1 MPTNLPPEYFRAEQK
16 FKEARTDKEKIELLE
31 ELIGTIPKH
40 KGTDKLR
47 AEYRR
52 KLSQLRVSAQK
63 SKKGAKQVSEYHIE
77 KEGAA
82 RIVIIGTSNVGKSS
96 LVAKLSKANP
106 DVSENPFTTWHPTP
120 GMVEFENI
128 QLQFIDTPPIDIDF
142 FEPEFIELLKSSD
155 LLLVIF
161 DIQGYPLQQLD
172 KINNLLLVSKITPL
186 NNEKINS
193 TNQHFF
199 KIPILIVV
207 NKVEN
212 EKYIKEYQIL
222 EELLKDEGWNTI
234 PISVEQGINLK
245 SLLQRI
251 VKETKIIRI
260 FSKPPGK
267 EVDYTKPFIIK
278 EGSTIGEFALQ
289 VHNDFYEKLKLA
301 KVWGKGVFD
310 GQSVGKEHLL
320 NDGDI
325 VELHI

>member
-1 MPTNLPPEYFRAEQK
+1 MPTNLPPEFFRAEQR

-52 KLSQLRVSAQK
+52 KLSQLRVAAQK
-63 SKKGAKQVSEYHIE
+63 SKKGTKQVSEYHIE

-82 RIVIIGTSNVGKSS
+82 RIVIIGTTNVGKSS
-96 LVAKLSKANP
+96 LVAKLSNANP
-106 DVSENPFTTWHPTP
+106 EVSENPFTTWHPTP

-128 QLQFIDTPPIDIDF
+128 QLQFIDTPPIDLDF
-142 FEPEFIELLKSSD
+142 FEPEFLELLKTSD
-155 LLLVIF
+155 LLLVMF
-161 DIQGYPLQQLD
+161 DIQSYPLQQLD
-172 KINNLLLVSKITPL
+172 KVVNLLLVSKITPS

-193 TNQHFF
+193 TQQNFS
-199 KIPILIVV
+199 KRPVIISV

-222 EELLKDEGWNTI
+222 EELLKEEGWNLI
-234 PISVEQGINLK
+234 PISIEQNFNLNT
-245 SLLQRI
+245 LLKI
-251 VKETKIIRI
+251 IIKETKLIRVY
-260 FSKPPGK
+260 SKPPGK
-267 EVDYTKPFIIK
+267 DVDYTKPFIMK
-278 EGSTIGEFALQ
+278 EGSSVGEFALQ
-289 VHNDFYEKLKLA
+289 VHHDFFEKLKMA

-310 GQSVGKEHLL
+310 GQPVGKEHIL